1 MPVEQRPT
9 SVLAKVVA
17 QLAAIE
23 KRDWELW
30 LFVVVTGIIVG
41 SGLLALI
48 FPAAFL
54 AQRDLRIGLQVPREV
69 FLALLA
75 LLILFNI
82 YIISRC
88 VELRRTRS
96 ALISTTIQSELSRLQ
111 SFTDP
116 LTEVYNRRSLEDM
129 TTKYISRARRL
140 GKPLTFVFIDADRFK
155 EVNTRFGHLTGD
167 VVIGEIASLLKSRI
181 RGCDAVIRYG
191 GDEFLLILADAPL
204 QGGQAVCG
212 RITKSIEEWNRE
224 GHLKGFDL
232 ALSMGLAE
240 WSEGKTLDQALDE
253 ADRAMYSTKEA
264 AKPTSGRD

>member
-1 MPVEQRPT
+1 MGVEQGPT

-41 SGLLALI
+41 CGLLALI

-54 AQRDLRIGLQVPREV
+54 AHRDLRIGLQVPREF
-69 FLALLA
+69 FLALL
-75 LLILFNI
+75 
-82 YIISRC
+82 
-88 VELRRTRS
+88 
-96 ALISTTIQSELSRLQ
+96 
-111 SFTDP
+111 
-116 LTEVYNRRSLEDM
+116 
-129 TTKYISRARRL
+129 
-140 GKPLTFVFIDADRFK
+140 FK
-155 EVNTRFGHLTGD
+155 EVTTCFGHVTGD

-240 WSEGKTLDQALDE
+240 WSEGKTLDQVLDE